1 MDILD
6 TLKEIKIGV
15 AYKLNGKKI
24 EYFPSSMTE
33 LSNVEVK
40 KVPIL
45 KLD

>member
-24 EYFPSSMTE
+24 NYFPSSMTE
-33 LSNVEVK
+33 LGNVEVSN
-40 KVPIL
+40 
-45 KLD
+45 